1 MKKIKTL
8 LATVALALPMAVTP
22 LAPAATLIANAS
34 TTKAAKGTTYTLVKA
49 PTLKKTSYHVTKSGL
64 TLEKAVFGAD
74 KSTATLTPTKTKLA
88 AKATYTTTKAIEL
101 STGKK
106 GAKPT
111 TYYLLKTSKGT
122 TLGWVKGTSL
132 AAGAYATPKAK
143 AAAKSTKKVAKK
155 TTTPAKTKKTAAKK
169 APAKTK
175 KAATKKTAKKV
186 TTKKVTKKTTPKKAT
201 VKKAS
206 AKATTL
212 QLTKKATAT
221 KKGLTAAK
229 AATYYKAAFAA
240 DRPTVTLTKAGSLKA
255 GKTYHATKAFY
266 AKTSAKAAAHEYVFL
281 TGAGWTATAGLKA
294 AK

>member
-88 AKATYTTTKAIEL
+88 AKTTYTTTKAIEL
-101 STGKK
+101 ATGKK

-122 TLGWVKGTSL
+122 TLGWVKGSNL

-143 AAAKSTKKVAKK
+143 AAKSTKKVAKK
-155 TTTPAKTKKTAAKK
+155 TTTPAKTKKATAKK

-201 VKKAS
+201 AKKAS

-266 AKTSAKAAAHEYVFL
+266 AKTSTKAAAHEYVFL
-281 TGAGWTATAGLKA
+281 TGAGWTATAGLKT

>member
-88 AKATYTTTKAIEL
+88 AKTTYTTTKAIEL

-106 GAKPT
+106 GTKPT

-143 AAAKSTKKVAKK
+143 VAAKSTKKVAKK
-155 TTTPAKTKKTAAKK
+155 ATPTKAKK
-169 APAKTK
+169 ATAKAKKATTK
-175 KAATKKTAKKV
+175 KAAKKV
-186 TTKKVTKKTTPKKAT
+186 TTKKATKKTAPKKAT
-201 VKKAS
+201 VKKTT

-281 TGAGWTATAGLKA
+281 TGAGWTATAGLKT

>member
-88 AKATYTTTKAIEL
+88 AKTTYTTTKAIEL

-106 GAKPT
+106 RAKPT

-143 AAAKSTKKVAKK
+143 VAAKSTKKVAKK
-155 TTTPAKTKKTAAKK
+155 ATPTKAKKTTAKKATAKTKKTA
-169 APAKTK
+169 TK
-175 KAATKKTAKKV
+175 KAANKV
-186 TTKKVTKKTTPKKAT
+186 TTKKVTKKTAPKKVTA
-201 VKKAS
+201 KKAS
-206 AKATTL
+206 AKGTTL
-212 QLTKKATAT
+212 QLTKKAKAT
-221 KKGLTAAK
+221 KKGLTATQ
-229 AATYYKAAFAA
+229 AAAYYKAAFAA
-240 DRPTVTLTKAGSLKA
+240 DRPTVTLTKAGSLKT

-281 TGAGWTATAGLKA
+281 TGAGWTATAGLKT